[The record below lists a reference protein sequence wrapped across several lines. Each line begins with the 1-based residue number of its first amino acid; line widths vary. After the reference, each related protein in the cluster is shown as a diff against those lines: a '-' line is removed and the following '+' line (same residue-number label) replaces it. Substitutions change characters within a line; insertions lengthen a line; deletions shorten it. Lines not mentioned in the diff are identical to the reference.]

1 MSALASAQSVL
12 NSSSLRA
19 RMAMTSILGAVSFTV
34 IIALILMGLGS
45 SYWMVI
51 AISVATYATMGLGLN
66 VVLGYAGLLD
76 MGYAA
81 FFAIGAY
88 TSAILTVNLEWN
100 YFLSIPIAIIVTGL
114 AGIVIG
120 YPTLR
125 LRPDY
130 LAIVTI
136 GFGEVV
142 RTAFNNW
149 QYVGASR
156 GLYPLPNP
164 ELFGF
169 KFDTPDLQLLLAA
182 VLLGL
187 VIAFVNRLGISHI
200 GRAWRAIRDDD
211 FAAEVVGIPT
221 LRLKIGAYVMGGAIG
236 AVAGA
241 IFASRSV
248 AIDPSNFTLFVS
260 VQILMIVV
268 LGGLGSV
275 RGVLLA
281 ATIFVVLPE
290 ILREVQEYRT
300 LIFSLL
306 VIVMVKYRP
315 SGLIGERVS
324 PDAAALPSL
333 AAATQSATAT
343 ATLEPPGSSG
353 SVELPLREP
362 RVARGEALLRI
373 EKVTQQFGGLTAL
386 DDVSLTVRAGE
397 VLGLIGPN
405 GAGKTTLVNAI
416 TGVRKPTSGDIYLG
430 TERLTGA
437 KPHRIAKHGVA
448 RTFQAI
454 RLFPQLSAIDNVI
467 AGEYQAAHL
476 GVTDALLRP
485 RRERRHQAETVE
497 RAMALLGQLGIA
509 DVALRTPAELS
520 YADRRR
526 IEIARAL
533 ASNPEL
539 LILDEPAAGM
549 NPSEKRDLVGILRSI
564 ADRGIGILLI
574 EHDMPLVTRISDR
587 AAVLDRGRMIA
598 LGKPDAV
605 LRDERVIDAY
615 LGTAP
620 NGDDD
625 GAA

>member
-1 MSALASAQSVL
+1 MGSLAATRELLSSGSLKARIAL
-12 NSSSLRA
+12 
-19 RMAMTSILGAVSFTV
+19 TSIIGAVSFAV
-34 IIALILMGLGS
+34 VIALLVMGMGS
-45 SYWMVI
+45 TYWMAI
-51 AISVATYATMGLGLN
+51 AISVTTYATMGLGLN

-100 YFLSIPIAIIVTGL
+100 YFLSIPIAVVVTGL

-149 QYVGASR
+149 QYVGATR

-169 KFDTPDLQLLLAA
+169 VFDDPQRQLILAA
-182 VLLGL
+182 VLFGIVL
-187 VIAFVNRLGISHI
+187 AFVNRLGVSHI

-211 FAAEVVGIPT
+211 FAAEVVGVPT
-221 LRLKIGAYVMGGAIG
+221 LRLKIGAYVMGGAVG
-236 AVAGA
+236 AIAGA

-248 AIDPSNFTLFVS
+248 AIDPTNFTLFVS
-260 VQILMIVV
+260 VQVLMVVV

-281 ATIFVVLPE
+281 STVFVVLPE
-290 ILREVQEYRT
+290 ILREVQDYRT
-300 LIFSLL
+300 LIFSAL
-306 VIVMVKYRP
+306 VIAMVKFRP
-315 SGLIGERVS
+315 SGLIAERVS
-324 PDAAALPSL
+324 PDAVSLPSL
-333 AAATQSATAT
+333 EEAVAGRDPAPPPAAPPPT
-343 ATLEPPGSSG
+343 PGSG
-353 SVELPLREP
+353 AEAAP
-362 RVARGEALLRI
+362 RAAGDGALLELRG
-373 EKVTQQFGGLTAL
+373 VSQRFGGLTAL
-386 DDVSLTVRAGE
+386 DDVSLAIRPGE
-397 VLGLIGPN
+397 VMGLIGPN

-416 TGVRKPTSGDIYLG
+416 TGVRKPSGGEIRLRG
-430 TERLTGA
+430 ERITGRR
-437 KPHRIAKHGVA
+437 PHRIAKAGVA

-454 RLFPQLSAIDNVI
+454 RLFPQLSAVDNVI
-467 AGEYQAAHL
+467 TGEYQAAHL
-476 GVTDALLRP
+476 GVVDALLRP

-497 RAMALLGQLGIA
+497 RALALLDQLGIA
-509 DVALRTPAELS
+509 DAALRKPSELS

-533 ASNPEL
+533 ASEPSL

-549 NPSEKRDLVGILRSI
+549 NPSEKRDLVATLRAI
-564 ADRGIGILLI
+564 ADQGIGILLI

-587 AAVLDRGRMIA
+587 AAVLDRGRLIA
-598 LGKPDAV
+598 FGDPHDV

-615 LGTAP
+615 LGKP
-620 NGDDD
+620 HEGENG
-625 GAA
+625 A

>member
-1 MSALASAQSVL
+1 M
-12 NSSSLRA
+12 SSLAATRELLSSGSLKA
-19 RMAMTSILGAVSFTV
+19 RIALTSIIGAVSFAV
-34 IIALILMGLGS
+34 VIALLVMGMGS
-45 SYWMVI
+45 TYWMAI
-51 AISVATYATMGLGLN
+51 AISVTTYATMGLGLN

-100 YFLSIPIAIIVTGL
+100 YFLSIPIAVVVTGL

-149 QYVGASR
+149 QYVGATR

-169 KFDTPDLQLLLAA
+169 VFDDPQRQLILAA
-182 VLLGL
+182 VLFGIVL
-187 VIAFVNRLGISHI
+187 AFVNRLGVSHI

-211 FAAEVVGIPT
+211 FAAEVVGVPT
-221 LRLKIGAYVMGGAIG
+221 LRLKIGAYVMGGAVG
-236 AVAGA
+236 AIAGA
-241 IFASRSV
+241 IFPSRSV
-248 AIDPSNFTLFVS
+248 AIDPTNFTLFVS
-260 VQILMIVV
+260 VQVLMVVV

-281 ATIFVVLPE
+281 STVFVVLPE
-290 ILREVQEYRT
+290 ILREVQDYRT
-300 LIFSLL
+300 LIFSAL
-306 VIVMVKYRP
+306 VIAMVKFRP
-315 SGLIGERVS
+315 SGLIAERVS
-324 PDAAALPSL
+324 PDAVSLPSL
-333 AAATQSATAT
+333 EEAVAGRDPAPPAAPPP
-343 ATLEPPGSSG
+343 PPGSG
-353 SVELPLREP
+353 AEAAP
-362 RVARGEALLRI
+362 RAAGDGALLELRG
-373 EKVTQQFGGLTAL
+373 VSQRFGGLTAL
-386 DDVSLTVRAGE
+386 DDVSLAIRPGE
-397 VLGLIGPN
+397 VMGLIGPN

-416 TGVRKPTSGDIYLG
+416 TGVRKPSGGEIRLRG
-430 TERLTGA
+430 ERITGRR
-437 KPHRIAKHGVA
+437 PHRIAKAGVA

-454 RLFPQLSAIDNVI
+454 RLFPQLSAVDNVI
-467 AGEYQAAHL
+467 TGEYQAAHL
-476 GVTDALLRP
+476 GVVDALLRP

-497 RAMALLGQLGIA
+497 RALALLDQLGIA
-509 DVALRTPAELS
+509 DAALRKPSELS

-533 ASNPEL
+533 ASEPSL

-549 NPSEKRDLVGILRSI
+549 NPSEKRDLVATLRAI
-564 ADRGIGILLI
+564 ADQGIGILLI

-587 AAVLDRGRMIA
+587 AAVLDRGRLIA
-598 LGKPDAV
+598 FGDPHDV

-615 LGTAP
+615 LGKP
-620 NGDDD
+620 HEGENG
-625 GAA
+625 A